1 VMEELG
7 LFKNL
12 DLESAVTKVLFV
24 NFGEVSEFAAF
35 EYVNKIRKE
44 DIAAEIYPSSVKLD
58 KQMKYANA
66 KKIPFVAFV
75 GEEELKNNTLQ
86 LKNMRTG
93 EQYERSIKEAI
104 EILR

>member
-1 VMEELG
+1 
-7 LFKNL
+7 
-12 DLESAVTKVLFV
+12 
-24 NFGEVSEFAAF
+24 
-35 EYVNKIRKE
+35 
-44 DIAAEIYPSSVKLD
+44 
-58 KQMKYANA
+58 MKYANA